1 MNSRDFLL
9 LMLAMGAVTYLP
21 RMLPLVMLSR
31 RTLPSWF
38 AEWLELIPAAIL
50 SALIAPTLFAQ
61 SAPRVF
67 TLGKVELLAALPTLL
82 CALKTR
88 SLAGTVVTGM
98 LCYWGFTQ
106 VMPLLHSYVFGL

>member
-1 MNSRDFLL
+1 MNNRDFLL
-9 LMLAMGAVTYLP
+9 LMLAMGGVTYLP
-21 RMLPLVMLSR
+21 RLLPLVMLSR
-31 RTLPSWF
+31 RTLPGWL

-67 TLGKVELLAALPTLL
+67 NFGKVELLAALPTLL
-82 CALKTR
+82 CAFKTR
-88 SLAGTVVTGM
+88 SLAGTVVVGM

-106 VMPLLHSYVFGL
+106 IM

>member
-1 MNSRDFLL
+1 MNNRDFLL
-9 LMLAMGAVTYLP
+9 LMLAMGGVTYLP

-31 RTLPSWF
+31 RTLPGWL

-50 SALIAPTLFAQ
+50 SSLIAPTLFAQ

-67 TLGKVELLAALPTLL
+67 CFGKVELLASLPTLL
-82 CALKTR
+82 CAFKTR

-106 VMPLLHSYVFGL
+106 VM